1 MRYPEETVQEVI
13 ALNDIVDV
21 VSGYVPLSP
30 RGANHLGR
38 CPFHNE
44 KTPSFSVNRQKQF
57 YHCFGCRA
65 GGSVLTFVMRIENLD
80 FIGALKLLADRVNF
94 KLPEKEESASAKQ
107 DRALREMSAE
117 LNKRA
122 ARFYHDY
129 LFSDFEDAENARAYL
144 KARGVSPELVR
155 RFGLG
160 LSPDAWDGLI
170 KHLSDT
176 GPEHLAAAGLAS
188 QSRKDATRYYDRF
201 RSRLMFPIID
211 SRNRVVGFGG
221 RIMDKPSDADK
232 SEAKY
237 VNTPE
242 TGLFHKSD
250 NLYGLNLARKARKAE
265 LIIVEGYMD
274 VLAMHQ
280 FGFTNAVG
288 VLGTALNESHVRL
301 LKNAGCTS
309 VVLILDG
316 DEAGVRATLR
326 AIPILTK
333 GGIKV
338 KTLDISA
345 TDAKAK
351 DPDDFLQMYGAAPLQ
366 ALLKDAKS
374 HVTFQVGLSK
384 QKHDMDTTEG
394 RVGFTEDA
402 AKLLS
407 SLTSAIE
414 TDAYVAEIAKTS
426 NISASAI
433 HAEIN
438 KQKGMEAAQMPATM
452 PKRRIQHAPEGR
464 GVKKAKEILL
474 HLILTFP
481 TAAAAL
487 QKSEYVGEAEMGNN
501 IYTQLLSLAFN
512 NIERGKKLNPVD
524 VITAFESDG
533 SHVPPEV
540 TELFIDPPE
549 YDSKPAVEKALNE
562 TAFII
567 KRAWALSEMKNE
579 NQQNDPKTLQT
590 LGFLIRNMPTMRI

>member
-57 YHCFGCRA
+57 FHCFGCRA
-65 GGSVLTFVMRIENLD
+65 GGSLLTFVMRIENLD
-80 FIGALKLLADRVNF
+80 FVGALKLLADRVNF
-94 KLPEKEESASAKQ
+94 RLPEKEETASAKQ
-107 DRALREMSAE
+107 SRAEREMSAE

-129 LFSDFEDAENARAYL
+129 LFSDSTDAENARKYL
-144 KARGVSPELVR
+144 KERGVSPELIR

-221 RIMDKPSDADK
+221 RIMDKQDSVDK

-280 FGFTNAVG
+280 FGFTNTVG

-309 VVLILDG
+309 VILILDG

-326 AIPILTK
+326 AIPVLTK

-374 HVTFQVGLSK
+374 HVAFQVGLLK

-394 RVGFTEDA
+394 RVGFTEEA

-407 SLTSAIE
+407 TLTSAIE
-414 TDAYVAEIAKTS
+414 TDAYVAEIAKES
-426 NISASAI
+426 SISASAI

-438 KQKGMEAAQMPATM
+438 KQKGVETAQVPVIM
-452 PKRRIQHAPEGR
+452 PKRRMQHAPEGNT
-464 GVKKAKEILL
+464 VKKAKEILL

-481 TAAAAL
+481 TAAAVL
-487 QKSEYVGEAEMGNN
+487 QKSEYIGEAEMGSE
-501 IYTQLLSLAFN
+501 IYSQLLSMAFDNSN
-512 NIERGKKLNPVD
+512 NGKKLNPVD

-533 SHVPPEV
+533 STVPPEV

-549 YDSKPAVEKALNE
+549 YDSKPAIEKELNVQ
-562 TAFII
+562 AFII
-567 KRAWALSEMKNE
+567 KRAWASNEMEKE
-579 NQQNDPKTLQT
+579 DIRNDSKAMKTLSSVVK
-590 LGFLIRNMPTMRI
+590 IMPTMRI

>member
-44 KTPSFSVNRQKQF
+44 KTPSFSVNMQKQF
-57 YHCFGCRA
+57 FHCFGCRA

-129 LFSDFEDAENARAYL
+129 LFSDIEDAENARAYL
-144 KARGVSPELVR
+144 KERGVSPELIR

-170 KHLSDT
+170 KHLADT
-176 GPEHLAAAGLAS
+176 GTEHLAAAGLAT

-221 RIMDKPSDADK
+221 RIMDKPNNSDK

-237 VNTPE
+237 LNTPE

-250 NLYGLNLARKARKAE
+250 NLYGLNLARKSRKAE

-280 FGFTNAVG
+280 FGFTNTVG

-351 DPDDFLQMYGAAPLQ
+351 DPDDFLQMYGSAPLQ
-366 ALLKDAKS
+366 VLLKDAKS

-438 KQKGMEAAQMPATM
+438 KQKGIEAAQIPATM
-452 PKRRIQHAPEGR
+452 PKRRMQYTTEGR

-474 HLILTFP
+474 HLVLTFP
-481 TAAAAL
+481 AAAAAL
-487 QKSEYVGEAEMGNN
+487 QKSEYIGEAEIGSN
-501 IYTQLLSLAFN
+501 IYAQLLSLAFG

-524 VITAFESDG
+524 VITAIESDG

-540 TELFIDPPE
+540 TEIFIDPPE

-567 KRAWALSEMKNE
+567 KRAWALNEMKSE
-579 NQQNDPKTLQT
+579 KEPKTLYT
-590 LGFLIRNMPTMRI
+590 LGFWARNMPTMRI

>member
-1 MRYPEETVQEVI
+1 
-13 ALNDIVDV
+13 
-21 VSGYVPLSP
+21 
-30 RGANHLGR
+30 
-38 CPFHNE
+38 
-44 KTPSFSVNRQKQF
+44 
-57 YHCFGCRA
+57 
-65 GGSVLTFVMRIENLD
+65 
-80 FIGALKLLADRVNF
+80 
-94 KLPEKEESASAKQ
+94 
-107 DRALREMSAE
+107 
-117 LNKRA
+117 
-122 ARFYHDY
+122 
-129 LFSDFEDAENARAYL
+129 
-144 KARGVSPELVR
+144 
-155 RFGLG
+155 
-160 LSPDAWDGLI
+160 
-170 KHLSDT
+170 
-176 GPEHLAAAGLAS
+176 
-188 QSRKDATRYYDRF
+188 
-201 RSRLMFPIID
+201 
-211 SRNRVVGFGG
+211 
-221 RIMDKPSDADK
+221 MDKPSGADK

-250 NLYGLNLARKARKAE
+250 NLYGLNLARKSRKAE

-438 KQKGMEAAQMPATM
+438 KQKGMEAAQMPAAM
-452 PKRRIQHAPEGR
+452 PKRRMQYTPEGR